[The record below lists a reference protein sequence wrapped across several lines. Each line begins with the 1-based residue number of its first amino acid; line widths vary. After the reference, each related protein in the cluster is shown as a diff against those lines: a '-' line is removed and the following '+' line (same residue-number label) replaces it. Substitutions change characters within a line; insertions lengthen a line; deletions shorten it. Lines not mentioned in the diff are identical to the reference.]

1 MKLKSTIHSLVTN
14 KALSIPLILIFSVCL
29 FVTHAFAGG
38 CNGDENCFK
47 CSQMDH
53 RHPTG
58 PETGF
63 MPHGCQPATPNN
75 ACGITAA
82 ASRIFDSQEF
92 LISTVRVD
100 NHEDSSIPAGA
111 AIDYTRDLFSHSSIS
126 PVHSSEVAIAPP
138 IYLLNLA
145 LLC

>member
-1 MKLKSTIHSLVTN
+1 MKLKSNIQTLVTN
-14 KALSIPLILIFSVCL
+14 RIWSIPLILIFSICL

-38 CNGDENCFK
+38 CSGGDDCLK

-58 PETGF
+58 QETGIT
-63 MPHGCQPATPNN
+63 PYGCQTESANN
-75 ACGITAA
+75 ACGITA
-82 ASRIFDSQEF
+82 SRIFDSQDF
-92 LISTVRVD
+92 LVSTVRVD
-100 NHEDSSIPAGA
+100 NHEYSSIPAVP
-111 AIDYTRDLFSHSSIS
+111 AIDYGSDLFSNSSIS
-126 PVHSSEVAIAPP
+126 PVHSSVVTASQP

>member
-1 MKLKSTIHSLVTN
+1 MKLKSNIRTLVTN
-14 KALSIPLILIFSVCL
+14 KTLSIPLILIFSICL
-29 FVTHAFAGG
+29 FVTHAFAGA

-47 CSQMDH
+47 CSQRDH

-63 MPHGCQPATPNN
+63 KPYGCQPGTPNN
-75 ACGITAA
+75 ACGITA
-82 ASRIFDSQEF
+82 SRIFDSQDF

-100 NHEDSSIPAGA
+100 NHEDSSIPAGP
-111 AIDYTRDLFSHSSIS
+111 AIDYGTDIFSNSSIS
-126 PVHSSEVAIAPP
+126 PVHSSVVTIALP
-138 IYLLNLA
+138 IYLLNLS

>member
-1 MKLKSTIHSLVTN
+1 MKLKSNIHTLVTN
-14 KALSIPLILIFSVCL
+14 KTLSIPLILIFSICL
-29 FVTHAFAGG
+29 FVTHAFAGA

-47 CSQMDH
+47 CSQRDH

-63 MPHGCQPATPNN
+63 KPYGCQPGTPNN
-75 ACGITAA
+75 ACGIA
-82 ASRIFDSQEF
+82 ASRILDSQDF
-92 LISTVRVD
+92 LKSAIRVD

-111 AIDYTRDLFSHSSIS
+111 AIDYSTDIFSNSSIS
-126 PVHSSEVAIAPP
+126 AVHSAAMTIASP
-138 IYLLNLA
+138 IYLLNLS

>member
-1 MKLKSTIHSLVTN
+1 MKLKSNIQTLVTN
-14 KALSIPLILIFSVCL
+14 KTLSIPLILIFCVCL

-38 CNGDENCFK
+38 CNGGESCFK

-53 RHPTG
+53 RHATG
-58 PETGF
+58 PQMGF
-63 MPHGCQPATPNN
+63 MSYGCQPGTPNN
-75 ACGITAA
+75 ACGITAN
-82 ASRIFDSQEF
+82 RIFDSQDF

-100 NHEDSSIPAGA
+100 NHENSSIPAGP
-111 AIDYTRDLFSHSSIS
+111 AIDYNRDLFSNSFIS
-126 PVHSSEVAIAPP
+126 PVHSSVVTASPP

>member
-1 MKLKSTIHSLVTN
+1 MKLKSNIQTLVTN
-14 KALSIPLILIFSVCL
+14 RTLSIPLILIFSICL

-38 CNGDENCFK
+38 CNGGESCFK

-53 RHPTG
+53 RHPTD
-58 PETGF
+58 PKTGIN
-63 MPHGCQPATPNN
+63 PYGCQPGTPDN
-75 ACGITAA
+75 ACGFT
-82 ASRIFDSQEF
+82 ASRIFDSQDF

-100 NHEDSSIPAGA
+100 NQEDSNIPVGPAIDYSTDLFSNSSIP
-111 AIDYTRDLFSHSSIS
+111 
-126 PVHSSEVAIAPP
+126 PVHSAVVTASPP

>member
-1 MKLKSTIHSLVTN
+1 MKLKSNRHSLVTN
-14 KALSIPLILIFSVCL
+14 KTLSIPLILIFSVCL

-38 CNGDENCFK
+38 CNGGENCFK

-53 RHPTG
+53 RHATG
-58 PETGF
+58 PETDF
-63 MPHGCQPATPNN
+63 MPNGCQPATPNN
-75 ACGITAA
+75 ACGIT

-100 NHEDSSIPAGA
+100 NHEDSSIPAGP
-111 AIDYTRDLFSHSSIS
+111 AIDYSRDLFSNSFIS
-126 PVHSSEVAIAPP
+126 PVHSSVVTASTP

>member
-1 MKLKSTIHSLVTN
+1 MKLKLNIHTLVTN
-14 KALSIPLILIFSVCL
+14 KTLSIPLILIFSICL

-38 CNGDENCFK
+38 CYGDESCFK

-58 PETGF
+58 PETGIN
-63 MPHGCQPATPNN
+63 PYGCQPGTPDN
-75 ACGITAA
+75 ACGFT
-82 ASRIFDSQEF
+82 ASRIFDSQDF

-100 NHEDSSIPAGA
+100 NHEDSSIPAGS
-111 AIDYTRDLFSHSSIS
+111 AIDYSRDIFSNSSVS
-126 PVHSSEVAIAPP
+126 PVHSPAATIASP
-138 IYLLNLA
+138 IYLLNLS

>member
-1 MKLKSTIHSLVTN
+1 MKLKSNIQTLVTN
-14 KALSIPLILIFSVCL
+14 KILSIPLILIFSICL
-29 FVTHAFAGG
+29 FVTHAFADD
-38 CNGDENCFK
+38 CNGGESCFK

-58 PETGF
+58 PQSGIN
-63 MPHGCQPATPNN
+63 PNGCQPGTPNN
-75 ACGITAA
+75 ACGITA
-82 ASRIFDSQEF
+82 SRIFDSQDF

-100 NHEDSSIPAGA
+100 NHEDSSIPAGP
-111 AIDYTRDLFSHSSIS
+111 AIDYSTDIFSNSSIS
-126 PVHSSEVAIAPP
+126 PAHSSVVTASPP

>member
-1 MKLKSTIHSLVTN
+1 MKLKLNIHTLVTN
-14 KALSIPLILIFSVCL
+14 RTLSIPLILIFSICL

-38 CNGDENCFK
+38 CNGDENCIK
-47 CSQMDH
+47 CSKMAH
-53 RHPTG
+53 RHPSA

-63 MPHGCQPATPNN
+63 TPYGCQPGTPNN
-75 ACGITAA
+75 ACGITA
-82 ASRIFDSQEF
+82 SRIFDSRDF

-100 NHEDSSIPAGA
+100 NHEDSSIHAGP
-111 AIDYTRDLFSHSSIS
+111 AIDYRTDIFSNSSIS
-126 PVHSSEVAIAPP
+126 PVHSSVETIASP

>member
-1 MKLKSTIHSLVTN
+1 MKLKSNIHTLVTN
-14 KALSIPLILIFSVCL
+14 KALSIPLILIFSICL

-38 CNGDENCFK
+38 CNGDESCFK

-63 MPHGCQPATPNN
+63 MPSGCQPGTPNN
-75 ACGITAA
+75 TCGIAA
-82 ASRIFDSQEF
+82 GRIFDNQDF
-92 LISTVRVD
+92 LTSAVRVD
-100 NHEDSSIPAGA
+100 NHEDSSIPAGP
-111 AIDYTRDLFSHSSIS
+111 AIDDSTDIFSNSSIS
-126 PVHSSEVAIAPP
+126 AVHSSVVATAQP
-138 IYLLNLA
+138 IYLLNLS

>member
-1 MKLKSTIHSLVTN
+1 MKLKSNIQTLVTN
-14 KALSIPLILIFSVCL
+14 KTLSIPLILIFSICL

-38 CNGDENCFK
+38 CNGDESCFK

-58 PETGF
+58 PETGIN
-63 MPHGCQPATPNN
+63 PYGCQPGTPDT
-75 ACGITAA
+75 ACGFT
-82 ASRIFDSQEF
+82 ASRIFDSQDF
-92 LISTVRVD
+92 LVSTVRVD
-100 NHEDSSIPAGA
+100 NHEDSSIPAGP
-111 AIDYTRDLFSHSSIS
+111 AIDYDSNLFSNSSIS
-126 PVHSSEVAIAPP
+126 PVHSSVVTASPP

>member
-1 MKLKSTIHSLVTN
+1 MKLKSNIQTLVTN
-14 KALSIPLILIFSVCL
+14 RTWSIPLILIFSICL

-38 CNGDENCFK
+38 CNGGESCFK

-53 RHPTG
+53 RHPSD
-58 PETGF
+58 PETGIN
-63 MPHGCQPATPNN
+63 PYGCQPGTPDN
-75 ACGITAA
+75 ACGFT
-82 ASRIFDSQEF
+82 ASRIFDSQDF

-100 NHEDSSIPAGA
+100 NHEYSSIPAGA

-126 PVHSSEVAIAPP
+126 TVHSSEVAIAPP